1 MPNYV
6 KGFTVNGEDAKYDYN
21 QLGNKPFG
29 DNTFVDVFPLT
40 EFSTAGS
47 STGQSDPIYST
58 QLPVAGDLCV
68 VSFEGTN
75 YEVVAKSSQ
84 GGYIYLGEED
94 EYTNPVFT
102 NYPFL
107 VVIFLRM
114 GGFIIETET
123 AGTYTA
129 SISKNDKTR
138 LPMNSMPHEL
148 EVINKYELIY
158 SASDLEFQ
166 EAGGDPNYYYTRV
179 SGWTPTLQYGAKY
192 RVTIGD
198 YSVELYCHSSGS
210 LGGSSIH
217 GYAVDYPFYIQ
228 VYNDVE
234 IQVSEDFYNQYH
246 PTTVSIECIVPNP
259 MEICGNVSVACSD
272 SEGINTISLVEA
284 LNKIALAAN
293 IDNLTFYINRE
304 QADALN

>member
-1 MPNYV
+1 MPNYI

-29 DNTFVDVFPLT
+29 DNTFVEVFPLS
-40 EFSTAGS
+40 EFSTVGQT
-47 STGQSDPIYST
+47 TGQTDPIYST

-75 YEVVAKSSQ
+75 YEVIAKSSR

-102 NYPFL
+102 DYPFQ
-107 VVIFLRM
+107 VVIFLQM
-114 GGFIIETET
+114 GGFIIVTQT

-129 SISKNDKTR
+129 SISKKDKTR

-148 EVINKYELIY
+148 EVINKYELIF

-166 EAGGDPNYYYTRV
+166 ESGGDPNYYYTRV
-179 SGWTPTLQYGAKY
+179 SDGYPTLQFGVKY

-198 YSVELYCHSSGS
+198 YSVELYCYSPGS
-210 LGGSSIH
+210 LGSTSFHEYTDG
-217 GYAVDYPFYIQ
+217 YPFYIQ
-228 VYNDVE
+228 VYSGVD
-234 IQVSEDFYNQYH
+234 IQVSEDFYDQYH
-246 PTTVSIECIVPNP
+246 PTTVSIEWIVPNP
-259 MEICGNVSVACSD
+259 MEICGNVSVVCSD
-272 SEGINTISLVEA
+272 SQGINTISLVEA
-284 LNKIALAAN
+284 LNKIVVAAN
-293 IDNLTFYINRE
+293 IDNMSFYINRD
-304 QADALN
+304 QADALD